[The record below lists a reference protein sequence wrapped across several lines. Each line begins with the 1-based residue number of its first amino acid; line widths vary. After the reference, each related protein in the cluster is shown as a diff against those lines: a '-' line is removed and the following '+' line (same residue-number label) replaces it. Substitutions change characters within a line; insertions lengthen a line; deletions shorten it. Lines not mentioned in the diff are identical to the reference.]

1 MSGTNEKRREP
12 GAGEQ
17 LAAAARRIEGA
28 AEDLSLSGEG
38 LREEWTDEAGRAF
51 LRSLKMRET
60 HLGRLAADLR
70 KLAEITEVGRE
81 DS

>member
-1 MSGTNEKRREP
+1 MSGTNEKRRDP

-17 LAAAARRIEGA
+17 LAAAARRIEKA
-28 AEDLSLSGEG
+28 AEELSLSGEG
-38 LREEWTDEAGRAF
+38 LTEEWTDEAGRAF

-60 HLGRLAADLR
+60 RLAQLAADLR
-70 KLAEITEVGRE
+70 KLAEMPEVGRE